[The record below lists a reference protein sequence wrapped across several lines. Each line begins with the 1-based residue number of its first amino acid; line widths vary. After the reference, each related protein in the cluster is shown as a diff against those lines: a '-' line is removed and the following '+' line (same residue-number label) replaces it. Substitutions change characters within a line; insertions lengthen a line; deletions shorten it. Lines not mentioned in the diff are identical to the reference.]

1 MLTDYRPVMLVDNI
15 FHSSSCLQ
23 TFISTEKKI
32 TSYEWEYPCYNT
44 EKGDGIIRFCNS
56 VAEGQ
61 QLLEEDRD
69 RLKQM
74 EQLVRAQEQVR

>member
-56 VAEGQ
+56 VGITQ
-61 QLLEEDRD
+61 PNLTHPNPTLLSSICIHFSSSFS
-69 RLKQM
+69 
-74 EQLVRAQEQVR
+74 